1 MSFKEYIKEKDNKRT
16 EYNDKEAK
24 EIRIKEITI
33 KIYEEMKEEIIEK
46 DKDKEKEKN
55 NKEGKKIKI

>member
-46 DKDKEKEKN
+46 DKEKEKN

>member
-46 DKDKEKEKN
+46 NKKKEKN